1 MHPRDLGPYAL
12 QMQRLI
18 VLIAVLAAVSISI
31 VSGPQLIPTWSSP
44 TDVAQW
50 LVYSPNLIV
59 PTCAGMCALAATITT
74 VRRRRYTP
82 TPADTGWF
90 LLTRL
95 YLVCYLALMIACV
108 AMPAVQLASPI
119 PPVYYQAVV
128 SDTSPILALYPLA
141 SFSCVAVLRG
151 RDTAAYLA
159 AIAPLQVLA
168 MMAADPSIKLSDA
181 VMGPIYFLLVAM
193 VNAGMLHWTLTI
205 ACGLDRTQR
214 SAREAERA
222 LAVERARGHARA
234 RSNGLIH
241 DYVLAALILAI
252 TRGVDEAEVRA
263 AADAALSAL
272 VPAPPSDGTVDSV
285 QVRGALEALVGPRC
299 PHWTF
304 ECRLPKDGWKIP
316 TQVASALAGATHEAL
331 NNVRLHAGVD
341 TSDPSAPAR
350 CRVTLTAGG
359 DFVRVTI
366 IDAGRGFDA
375 TRLSEGRHGVRDSIV
390 KRMESVGGR
399 ATLTSRPGGGTRV
412 ILEWID
418 PHKRWLRPREAIRT
432 ALTRRQRGAG
442 VGAKDQSRIA
452 WDSQV
457 RAAAESR
464 GARALVLAGI
474 AVHAYIL
481 TVEISHGAYTHV
493 APPVLALA
501 LIAVA
506 GASLVAR
513 WADRVPPAVVTW
525 GSAAAIGAANLL
537 VLPLVGGGSQWPGWS
552 GWSAGA
558 SMFLADLLLVRQRQ
572 AEAIAGCAA
581 FVAAVAAWVAIQGR
595 TPLLVFTFTIGH
607 ILTFMLWFV
616 LVEWSGSATSSI
628 ERSLKDEGQARLE
641 RELQVATNTA
651 MAVKLADVSVRVR
664 GTLEAIR
671 DQELTD
677 GLVMEARLLEAE
689 LRDEIRA
696 PYFTGTEVVAAARR
710 ARSRGVEVVLFD
722 DRGDATR
729 GGSTQYEERLRTRI
743 VERAVAALD
752 EAGAGRVV
760 VRACPAG
767 RRWAATILTDAGL
780 AVVEA
785 KEGAVEVGEAG
796 D

>member
-12 QMQRLI
+12 QLRRLL
-18 VLIAVLAAVSISI
+18 VLACVLAAICI
-31 VSGPQLIPTWSSP
+31 TLLSGPQLLPSSAS
-44 TDVAQW
+44 TIDLAQW
-50 LVYSPNLIV
+50 VVYSPNLILPLV
-59 PTCAGMCALAATITT
+59 AGACAGFAAVRSIAT
-74 VRRRRYTP
+74 RRREH
-82 TPADTGWF
+82 TPADTAWF
-90 LLTRL
+90 LIVRI
-95 YLVCYLALMIACV
+95 YLGCYLALIVAC
-108 AMPAVQLASPI
+108 ALLPAVNLSSPV
-119 PPVYYQAVV
+119 PPVYFEAIV
-128 SDTSPILALYPLA
+128 SDTNPILALYPLA
-141 SFSCVAVLRG
+141 SFICVAVLRG
-151 RDTAAYLA
+151 RDTAVYLT

-181 VMGPIYFLLVAM
+181 IMGPIYFLLVAM

-205 ACGLDRTQR
+205 AYGLDRTQR

-272 VPAPPSDGTVDSV
+272 VPAPPSDGTVDAA
-285 QVRGALEALVGPRC
+285 QVRGALAALVGPRR

-304 ECRLPKDGWKIP
+304 ECRLPKDGWNIP
-316 TQVASALAGATHEAL
+316 AQVASALAGATHEAL
-331 NNVRLHAGVD
+331 NNVRLHAGAD

-375 TRLSEGRHGVRDSIV
+375 TRLSEGRHGVRESIV
-390 KRMESVGGR
+390 NRMESVGGR

-474 AVHAYIL
+474 AVHACIL
-481 TVEISHGAYTHV
+481 TVEISHGAYSHV

-537 VLPLVGGGSQWPGWS
+537 VLPLVRGPSQWPGWS

-558 SMFLADLLLVRQRQ
+558 SMFLAALLLVRQRQ

-607 ILTFMLWFV
+607 ILTFMLWFG
-616 LVEWSGSATSSI
+616 LVKWSGSATSSI

-651 MAVKLADVSVRVR
+651 MAVELADVSVRAR
-664 GTLEAIR
+664 GTLQAIR
-671 DQELTD
+671 DRELTPE
-677 GLVMEARLLEAE
+677 LSMKALLLEAE

-696 PYFTGTEVVAAARR
+696 PFFTGTEVVAAARR

-729 GGSTQYEERLRTRI
+729 GGSTEYEERLRTRI

-780 AVVEA
+780 DVVESKA
-785 KEGAVEVGEAG
+785 ASTSVC
-796 D
+796 

>member
-1 MHPRDLGPYAL
+1 MHPRTLGPYAL
-12 QMQRLI
+12 QMQRLVI
-18 VLIAVLAAVSISI
+18 LTCVLAAIFI
-31 VSGPQLIPTWSSP
+31 TIISGPQLVPLGLSRAEL
-44 TDVAQW
+44 AQW
-50 LVYSPNLIV
+50 VVYSPNLIL
-59 PTCAGMCALAATITT
+59 PLCAGACALAAMLKAVTT
-74 VRRRRYTP
+74 RKHTYMWT
-82 TPADTGWF
+82 DTGWF
-90 LLTRL
+90 ILTRL
-95 YLVCYLALMIACV
+95 YLAFYLALIVAC
-108 AMPAVQLASPI
+108 AFLPAINLGSPV
-119 PPVYYQAVV
+119 PPVYFHAIA
-128 SDTSPILALYPLA
+128 SDTNPILALYPLA
-141 SFSCVAVLRG
+141 AISCIAVLRG

-285 QVRGALEALVGPRC
+285 QVRGALEALVGPRR

-432 ALTRRQRGAG
+432 ALTRRQRGTG

-537 VLPLVGGGSQWPGWS
+537 VLPLVGGG
-552 GWSAGA
+552 
-558 SMFLADLLLVRQRQ
+558 V
-572 AEAIAGCAA
+572 
-581 FVAAVAAWVAIQGR
+581 AVARV
-595 TPLLVFTFTIGH
+595 
-607 ILTFMLWFV
+607 
-616 LVEWSGSATSSI
+616 
-628 ERSLKDEGQARLE
+628 
-641 RELQVATNTA
+641 
-651 MAVKLADVSVRVR
+651 VRVV
-664 GTLEAIR
+664 GW
-671 DQELTD
+671 
-677 GLVMEARLLEAE
+677 RLHV
-689 LRDEIRA
+689 
-696 PYFTGTEVVAAARR
+696 PG
-710 ARSRGVEVVLFD
+710 
-722 DRGDATR
+722 
-729 GGSTQYEERLRTRI
+729 
-743 VERAVAALD
+743 
-752 EAGAGRVV
+752 
-760 VRACPAG
+760 
-767 RRWAATILTDAGL
+767 
-780 AVVEA
+780 
-785 KEGAVEVGEAG
+785 
-796 D
+796 